1 MRRHK
6 YFTKVKRHWTNM
18 GDVATELAEVKCPSL
33 LKSLDEVLDNS
44 VPGKF
49 KDNFLH
55 LVLSGQQ

>member
-6 YFTKVKRHWTNM
+6 YFTKVKRRWTNM
-18 GDVATELAEVKCPSL
+18 EDVATELAEAKCPSL
-33 LKSLDEVLDNS
+33 LKSLDEILDNS
-44 VPGKF
+44 APVKF